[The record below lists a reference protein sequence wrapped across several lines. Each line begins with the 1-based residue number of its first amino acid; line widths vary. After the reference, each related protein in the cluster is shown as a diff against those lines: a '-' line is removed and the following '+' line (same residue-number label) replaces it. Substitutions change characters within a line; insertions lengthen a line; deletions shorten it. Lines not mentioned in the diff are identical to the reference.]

1 MRDLLEETPGLLAFV
16 KAAESGSFTSAAK
29 LLGTTPS
36 AASRS
41 ISRLEKQIGARL
53 FLRSTRALTLT
64 PDGHLFLERVAP
76 LLKEL
81 AHAGDVLARGISGRL
96 KISFPN
102 ELAAVLIDAVIEK
115 VAKPNPELRLEVGIS
130 DRFVDVIREDY
141 DVVFRVGRLPSSEL
155 SARKIADMEMVIVAS
170 PELLASRGHPRTV
183 GDLSSFPFARYVSG
197 ANGFQIAFEDGS
209 IAAPPGVIDCDSGFG
224 LHRAAL
230 HGIGAAYLMRYI
242 VSDDIEGG
250 RLVAIYPGV
259 DLPVLPL
266 SAVHAFGLHP
276 PHKVVALCDLVEGVL
291 RGAVLEGNPDKRRRG

>member
-1 MRDLLEETPGLLAFV
+1 MRNLLEETPGLLAFV
-16 KAAESGSFTSAAK
+16 RAAESGSFTSAAK
-29 LLGTTPS
+29 LLGT

-64 PDGHLFLERVAP
+64 PNGHLFLERVAP

-81 AHAGDVLARGISGRL
+81 SNAGDVLSRGLSGRL
-96 KISFPN
+96 KISIPN
-102 ELAAVLIDAVIEK
+102 ELAAMLIDAIMEK
-115 VAKPNPELRLEVGIS
+115 IAKPNPALRLEIGIS

-170 PELLASRGHPRTV
+170 SELLASLGNPRTV
-183 GDLSSFPFARYVSG
+183 DDLSSFPFARYAQG
-197 ANGFQIAFEDGS
+197 GKGFQITFEDGS
-209 IAAPPGVIDCDSGFG
+209 IAAPPSVIDCDSGFG

-230 HGIGAAYLMRYI
+230 HGIGAAYLMRCI
-242 VSDDIEGG
+242 VSDDIERG
-250 RLVAIYPGV
+250 RLVALNVGA
-259 DLPVLPL
+259 DLPILPL

-276 PHKVVALCDLVEGVL
+276 PHKVVSLCDLIEAML
-291 RGAVLEGNPDKRRRG
+291 RSAERGTSP